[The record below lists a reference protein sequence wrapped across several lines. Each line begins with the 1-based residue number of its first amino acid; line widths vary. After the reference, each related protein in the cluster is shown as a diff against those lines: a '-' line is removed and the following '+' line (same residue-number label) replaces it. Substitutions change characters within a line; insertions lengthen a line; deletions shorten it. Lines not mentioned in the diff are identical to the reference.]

1 MRDPKK
7 KCIAKKC
14 EDCQLYQPWDMTNS
28 EGLRKSEMKCGIQ
41 VLFDEVPRIRG
52 SIDGCQKATNET
64 YNKVDSFG
72 ASAVE
77 TLKGIAHNA
86 PKLLRIK

>member
-1 MRDPKK
+1 MRNPKK

-14 EDCQLYQPWDMTNS
+14 DDCQFYQSWDMTNK
-28 EGLRKSEMKCGIQ
+28 EGLRKSVMKCGMQ
-41 VLFDEVPRIRG
+41 VLFDEVPRIIG

-64 YNKVDSFG
+64 RNKVISFG

-77 TLKGIAHNA
+77 TLKGIAQNV
-86 PKLLRIK
+86 PKLLR